1 MRGIRGATQISANTV
16 EAMEEAVVELVDAL
30 MARNRLRPEDITW
43 AIFTVTHD
51 LDADFPARAA
61 RLRGWHQ
68 VPMICSREIP
78 VPGSM
83 PRVVRVLLHVDSDGV
98 THHVY
103 LRGAQALRPDLH
115 HGVPFQERV
124 DPEAAAAKAA
134 PGPRAGA
141 RPAQGG
147 KAKGAAKA
155 ASAGRRAR
163 PARQAARP
171 GRAKKGRGSAR

>member
-16 EAMEEAVVELVDAL
+16 EAMEEAVVEMVEAL
-30 MARNRLRPEDITW
+30 MARNQLRPEDITW

-61 RLRGWHQ
+61 RLAGWHQ

-83 PRVVRVLLHVDSDGV
+83 PRVVRVLLHVESEGV

-115 HGVPFQERV
+115 HGVKFQERL
-124 DPEAAAAKAA
+124 DPK
-134 PGPRAGA
+134 
-141 RPAQGG
+141 
-147 KAKGAAKA
+147 
-155 ASAGRRAR
+155 
-163 PARQAARP
+163 QAARAASP
-171 GRAKKGRGSAR
+171 ARARATRATSATRATRATRAKARPSAKKAAEKKGRGSRR

>member
-30 MARNRLRPEDITW
+30 MERNRLRPEDITW

-115 HGVPFQERV
+115 HGVPFQERL
-124 DPEAAAAKAA
+124 DPKAAAAKAA
-134 PGPRAGA
+134 PRAGA
-141 RPAQGG
+141 AGGRARAARAGRAAGPRPGG
-147 KAKGAAKA
+147 KPRKA
-155 ASAGRRAR
+155 GTV
-163 PARQAARP
+163 
-171 GRAKKGRGSAR
+171 KKGRGSAR

>member
-16 EAMEEAVVELVDAL
+16 EAMEVAVVELVETL
-30 MARNRLRPEDITW
+30 MRRNRLEPEDITW

-61 RLRGWHQ
+61 RLAGWHQ

-83 PRVVRVLLHVDSDGV
+83 PRVVRVLLHVEAGRQA
-98 THHVY
+98 HHVY

-124 DPEAAAAKAA
+124 SPTQAARAAA
-134 PGPRAGA
+134 PGAHSTGS
-141 RPAQGG
+141 GVDE
-147 KAKGAAKA
+147 
-155 ASAGRRAR
+155 RRST
-163 PARQAARP
+163 PAR
-171 GRAKKGRGSAR
+171 GRSGGPRRTGVRKGRGSRR

>member
-16 EAMEEAVVELVDAL
+16 EAMEDAVVELVEAL
-30 MARNRLRPEDITW
+30 MARNRLHPEDITW

-61 RLRGWHQ
+61 RLAGWHQ

-115 HGVPFQERV
+115 HGVPFQERL
-124 DPEAAAAKAA
+124 DPK
-134 PGPRAGA
+134 
-141 RPAQGG
+141 
-147 KAKGAAKA
+147 
-155 ASAGRRAR
+155 
-163 PARQAARP
+163 QAARAAAP
-171 GRAKKGRGSAR
+171 GRAKRPTGRAGAKARASSKAGSGARKARGTRR